1 MSVIDSLKSMFGGS
15 GKKSGAAKNEKAALS
30 DADREMLI
38 GKIRQ
43 SDLFKDLPQENLEEM
58 LSRMVTVPVSE
69 GDVLIKQGDEGD
81 FYYLLVEGLA
91 KVLRKGDDDS
101 EAQVVAEL
109 DEPKGFGE
117 EALISNAKRNAT
129 IIMKTDG
136 VVMKF
141 SKDNFNDYI
150 KEPILDWY
158 PAAQAQKEIG
168 QGAKWVD
175 VRDEENSQS
184 HLPGALALPI
194 DAVRQ
199 RAAEV
204 LNKETLYICYCENG
218 RLSSSGAFVLKQLG
232 YKAGVLRGGLQS
244 LKRAGLA

>member
-1 MSVIDSLKSMFGGS
+1 MSLMDSLKSMFGGGS
-15 GKKSGAAKNEKAALS
+15 KSTAAKSERPGLS
-30 DADREMLI
+30 SEDREMLI

-58 LSRMVTVPVSE
+58 LSRMETVAVSE

-91 KVLRKGDDDS
+91 KVMRKGDDDA
-101 EAQVVAEL
+101 EAQLVAEL

-129 IIMKTDG
+129 IVMKTDG

-158 PAAQAQKEIG
+158 SAAQSQKEIG
-168 QGAKWVD
+168 QGAKWLD
-175 VRDEENSQS
+175 LRDEGDSQS
-184 HLPGALALPI
+184 HLPGALELPI
-194 DAVRQ
+194 DEVRQ
-199 RAAEV
+199 RAGDV
-204 LNKETLYICYCENG
+204 LDKETLYICYCENG
-218 RLSSSGAFVLKQLG
+218 RISSSGAFVLKQLG